1 MRCGFMLPPPRWTA
15 GRVATIKRVSFVQ
28 DEHTLRLDRIEGD
41 MTVQTTGALNVI
53 ANALNLN

>member
-1 MRCGFMLPPPRWTA
+1 
-15 GRVATIKRVSFVQ
+15 VQ

-41 MTVQTTGALNVI
+41 MTVQTACTLNVT